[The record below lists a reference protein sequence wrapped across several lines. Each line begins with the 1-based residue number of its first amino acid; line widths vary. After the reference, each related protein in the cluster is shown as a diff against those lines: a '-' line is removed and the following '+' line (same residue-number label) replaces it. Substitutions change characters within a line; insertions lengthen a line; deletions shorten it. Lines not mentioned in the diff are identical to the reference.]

1 MQGIITGIVRVWYI
15 IFLPKLHADKKIVPF
30 LFTQWWL
37 TSNYDDPVTYPLPKV
52 FDPLSEDDISEY
64 VTRRSLTVEICEAA
78 DLLWKSSLQPAIELM
93 LMFYHKR
100 LESRNIFQHPTPSAA
115 FAHSI
120 LTSDASY
127 SEEQKHQIKLIIN
140 EGRRQDGTFLFTQST
155 PQAASSSVPASHPTG
170 TTRGTTR
177 QREVDDDGG
186 MALKKQK
193 QGE

>member
-1 MQGIITGIVRVWYI
+1 M
-15 IFLPKLHADKKIVPF
+15 HADKKIVPF

-64 VTRRSLTVEICEAA
+64 VTRRPLADEINEAT
-78 DLLWKSSLQPAIELM
+78 DFLWNSFLQPDIELM

-100 LESRNIFQHPTPSAA
+100 LTGRNFLQHPTPSAA
-115 FAHSI
+115 FAHSF

-155 PQAASSSVPASHPTG
+155 PQAASSPVPASHATG